1 MNPLCVCVC
10 VCDGPILFSYVV
22 WVFFTLK
29 W

>member
-1 MNPLCVCVC
+1 LCVC